1 MASIANNKG
10 SQNVESDDDEKP
22 VIEVVTDDA
31 NTESVKERYDYYNKW
46 ERKAKSLVE
55 ETETAEEREKEED
68 LKKVGLKDAP
78 KSEAEAKDKAK
89 FKALKEAKK
98 QWDGENARRGVKVHP
113 LREKRRRNRV
123 DPKNNVGEACAC
135 HERLRTC

>member
-1 MASIANNKG
+1 MASIANNEEP
-10 SQNVESDDDEKP
+10 QNVESDDDEKP
-22 VIEVVTDDA
+22 IIEVVADDA

-55 ETETAEEREKEED
+55 ETETAEEKEKEED

-78 KSEAEAKDKAK
+78 KSAAEAKDKAK

-98 QWDGENARRGVKVHP
+98 QWDGKKVQEEE
-113 LREKRRRNRV
+113 LKFILSEK
-123 DPKNNVGEACAC
+123 K
-135 HERLRTC
+135 T